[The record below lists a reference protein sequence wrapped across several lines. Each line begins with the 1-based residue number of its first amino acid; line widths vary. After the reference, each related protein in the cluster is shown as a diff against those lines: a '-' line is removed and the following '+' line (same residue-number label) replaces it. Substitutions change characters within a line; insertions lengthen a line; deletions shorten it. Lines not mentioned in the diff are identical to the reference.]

1 MQKLSY
7 FINEYKVRVYINGF
21 CVKEIFYNALN
32 PMEFLE
38 LVNVIKNSMTNEDG
52 SNLNMINSMVDL
64 FKSEYSLVWYYKK
77 EFITLDEN
85 VTILTSRYDS
95 SIG

>member
-7 FINEYKVRVYINGF
+7 FINEYKVRVHINGF

-32 PMEFLE
+32 PKEFLE

-64 FKSEYSLVWYYKK
+64 FKSEYSLM
-77 EFITLDEN
+77 
-85 VTILTSRYDS
+85 
-95 SIG
+95 